1 MRTPLPSS
9 CGIVGKTQVVFWDF
23 SGDSTRSLEWGYQF
37 FRCILVFGRC
47 LFWNLLDVFKYNINP
62 RRVALKISTNQ
73 PNEVG
78 HLMQSCPRRW
88 HCGSGASRKL
98 SFLGVIFFEVSKT
111 ERDFTRRDFCF
122 FVLQKMVFSISDWK
136 DSSQIFWR
144 HFTVTGRDQ
153 SPRGRP
159 ALSIDRSST
168 GGRTVKFPLDFGGY
182 FCVLEETGRNQES
195 KRGHAGID
203 MPWYAWWWKQTI
215 AVVILLL
222 CVVWQRTV

>member
-47 LFWNLLDVFKYNINP
+47 LFWNLLDVFKYDINP
-62 RRVALKISTNQ
+62 RKVTLNISTNQ

-98 SFLGVIFFEVSKT
+98 SFLRVIFFEVSKT

-122 FVLQKMVFSISDWK
+122 FCFTKDSVLYLWLKQTRLKSFDATSLSQEEIKVHAAAQLYQLIEVLQAERWRRPEGTK
-136 DSSQIFWR
+136 SQNM
-144 HFTVTGRDQ
+144 DM
-153 SPRGRP
+153 
-159 ALSIDRSST
+159 
-168 GGRTVKFPLDFGGY
+168 
-182 FCVLEETGRNQES
+182 QE
-195 KRGHAGID
+195 
-203 MPWYAWWWKQTI
+203 
-215 AVVILLL
+215 
-222 CVVWQRTV
+222 

>member
-47 LFWNLLDVFKYNINP
+47 LFWNLLDVFKYDINP
-62 RRVALKISTNQ
+62 RRVTLNISTNQ

-78 HLMQSCPRRW
+78 HLTQSCPRRW

-98 SFLGVIFFEVSKT
+98 SFLRVIFFEVSKT

-122 FVLQKMVFSISDWK
+122 FCFTKGSVLYLWLKRLVSNLLTPQEEIKVHAAAQLYQLIEVLQAEERWNSHWILVATFVCWRRPEGTK
-136 DSSQIFWR
+136 SQNM
-144 HFTVTGRDQ
+144 GM
-153 SPRGRP
+153 
-159 ALSIDRSST
+159 
-168 GGRTVKFPLDFGGY
+168 
-182 FCVLEETGRNQES
+182 QE
-195 KRGHAGID
+195 
-203 MPWYAWWWKQTI
+203 
-215 AVVILLL
+215 
-222 CVVWQRTV
+222 